1 MTVEETVLA
10 TRERLA
16 QMRRAAE
23 GLRPVVRAGR
33 VTQVVGLL
41 IESEGPDLEIGDL
54 CELGGSVLA
63 QCVGFREDRVLLMP
77 LHEVAGL
84 SAGARAVALG
94 RRLRAPCGPS
104 MLGRVIDGLGR
115 PLDGGPVPD
124 PEEWRPTEAEA
135 LAPLARAPIEA
146 ALPVG
151 VRAVD
156 GCLTCGRGQRL
167 GLFAGSGVGKST
179 LLGML
184 ARGTAADVNVIALV
198 GERGREVGEFL
209 RDDLGPEGLR
219 RSVVVV
225 ATSERPALAR
235 SQAALAATT
244 IAEAFR
250 DAGKQ
255 VLLLMDSL
263 TRYAMALREVG
274 LASGEPP
281 TSRGYTPSVFA
292 ALPRLLERCGSS
304 AAGGITGFYTVL
316 VEGDD
321 MNEPIAD
328 AARSILDG
336 HIVLSR
342 ALGEAGH
349 FPAIDV
355 LQSVS
360 RLMPRL
366 CDPEHLA
373 AARRVR
379 QVLATYRQA
388 EDLID
393 VGAYK
398 PGANADIDR
407 AVALIG
413 PVRAFLRQDVQDR
426 SAWSD
431 TRAAL
436 MAAVREG
443 SA

>member
-1 MTVEETVLA
+1 MVA
-10 TRERLA
+10 SRKRLA
-16 QMRRAAE
+16 DIRGAAE

-33 VTQVVGLL
+33 VTQIVGLL
-41 IESEGPDLEIGDL
+41 IEADGPDLEIGDL

-63 QCVGFREDRVLLMP
+63 QCVGFREDRLLLMP
-77 LHEVAGL
+77 LDEVTGL

-94 RRLRAPCGPS
+94 RRCSAPCGPS
-104 MLGRVIDGLGR
+104 LLGRVIDGLGR
-115 PLDGGPVPD
+115 PLDDGGPLA
-124 PEEWRPTEAEA
+124 PEAWRATDGGA
-135 LAPLARAPIEA
+135 LAPLARAPINQ
-146 ALPVG
+146 ALAVG
-151 VRAVD
+151 VRAID
-156 GCLTCGRGQRL
+156 GCLSCGRGQRL

-209 RDDLGPEGLR
+209 RDDLGPEGLA

-225 ATSERPALAR
+225 ATSDRPALAR
-235 SQAALAATT
+235 IQAALTATT
-244 IAEAFR
+244 IAEHFR
-250 DAGKQ
+250 DSGSQ
-255 VLLLMDSL
+255 VLLMMDSL
-263 TRYAMALREVG
+263 TRFAMAMREVG

-304 AAGGITGFYTVL
+304 PTGGITGFYTVL

-366 CDPEHLA
+366 VDPEHLA

-379 QVLATYRQA
+379 HVLATYRQA

-398 PGANADIDR
+398 AGANPEIDR
-407 AVALIG
+407 AVALIA
-413 PVRAFLRQDVQDR
+413 PVRAFLRQEVQER
-426 SAWSD
+426 STWQES
-431 TRAAL
+431 RAAL
-436 MAAVREG
+436 LAAVREE